1 MASKTSFA
9 QIDPNIWDDPWF
21 IDLPSDSHR
30 LLFISLFTNRHKNCT
45 GIYEIHK
52 RTICVGFSPDLV
64 DEALTIFAESGRIYY
79 EEGYIIIANWMKRT
93 HYNTPEVRAYAIN
106 HINSLP
112 SSIKERHG
120 DIIEVILD
128 RAGQGG
134 GQDPAQGGGQ
144 GRGQGGNMKY
154 EIGNKKYEIRN
165 KNTPLPPL
173 SVSEPPEVKAVK
185 AEIDAIRK
193 EAVGIKLIC
202 NLTNEQIVKLCEK
215 YGIEK
220 VKVMLSVYYNWK
232 MSKQVKRNDY
242 LTMIRTSNWVED
254 EANKR
259 MAAGPP
265 PATPRADRP
274 EGWDTWTTEQKREYN
289 LRGAK

>member
-52 RTICVGFSPDLV
+52 RTICNGFSPELV
-64 DEALTIFAESGRIYY
+64 DEALAIFAESGRIFY

-93 HYNTPEVRAYAIN
+93 HYNTPEVRTYAIN

-120 DIIEVILD
+120 DIIDAILD

-165 KNTPLPPL
+165 KKRPRSPL
-173 SVSEPPEVKAVK
+173 SENPDIKAVND
-185 AEIDAIRK
+185 EIARLRK

-202 NLTNEQIVKLCEK
+202 TLTPEQINKL
-215 YGIEK
+215 IEK
-220 VKVMLSVYYNWK
+220 HTLPKLKVMLDIYYNWK
-232 MSKQVKRNDY
+232 MSTQKKRNDY
-242 LTMIRTSNWVED
+242 MVMNPIGNWVLE

-265 PATPRADRP
+265 PTTPRADRP

>member
-52 RTICVGFSPDLV
+52 RTICAGFSPKLV
-64 DEALTIFAESGRIYY
+64 DEALAIFAESGRIFY

-93 HYNTPEVRAYAIN
+93 HYNTPEVRTYAIN

-120 DIIEVILD
+120 DIIEVILE

-165 KNTPLPPL
+165 KNTPPTPP
-173 SVSEPPEVKAVK
+173 VKTETATFTK
-185 AEIDAIRK
+185 ADEADDELWEKKGYGNIA
-193 EAVGIKLIC
+193 EAVGVKDKMWVRVSWIDRIQATYPNTYKDAVKKALRKQAEEGRKMANPEGYIEAI
-202 NLTNEQIVKLCEK
+202 LTNKNGGK
-215 YGIEK
+215 FNGK
-220 VKVMLSVYYNWK
+220 KK
-232 MSKQVKRNDY
+232 
-242 LTMIRTSNWVED
+242 
-254 EANKR
+254 
-259 MAAGPP
+259 
-265 PATPRADRP
+265 
-274 EGWDTWTTEQKREYN
+274 
-289 LRGAK
+289 

>member
-52 RTICVGFSPDLV
+52 RTICAGFSPELV
-64 DEALTIFAESGRIYY
+64 DEALAIFAESGRIYY

-93 HYNTPEVRAYAIN
+93 HYNTPEVRTYAIN

-112 SSIKERHG
+112 SSIKERHS

-154 EIGNKKYEIRN
+154 EIGNN
-165 KNTPLPPL
+165 NTPISPL

-193 EAVGIKLIC
+193 EAVDIKLIC

-232 MSKQVKRNDY
+232 MSTQKKRNDY
-242 LTMIRTSNWVED
+242 LTMIRTGSWVED

>member
-52 RTICVGFSPDLV
+52 RTICNGFSTDLV
-64 DEALTIFAESGRIYY
+64 DEALAIFAESGRIYY

-93 HYNTPEVRAYAIN
+93 HYNTPEVRTYAIN
-106 HINSLP
+106 HVNSLP
-112 SSIKERHG
+112 SSIKERHS

-144 GRGQGGNMKY
+144 GRGQGGNKKY

-165 KNTPLPPL
+165 KNTPQSPL

-215 YGIEK
+215 YGLEK
-220 VKVMLSVYYNWK
+220 VKMMLSVYYNWK

-265 PATPRADRP
+265 PTTPRADRP

>member
-52 RTICVGFSPDLV
+52 RTICAGFSPELV
-64 DEALTIFAESGRIYY
+64 DEALAIFAESGRIYY

-93 HYNTPEVRAYAIN
+93 HYNTPEVRTYAIN

-120 DIIEVILD
+120 DIIDVILD

-144 GRGQGGNMKY
+144 GGGQGGNMKY
-154 EIGNKKYEIRN
+154 EIGNN
-165 KNTPLPPL
+165 NTPISPL
-173 SVSEPPEVKAVK
+173 SENPDIKAVND
-185 AEIDAIRK
+185 EIARLRK

-202 NLTNEQIVKLCEK
+202 TLTPEQINKL
-215 YGIEK
+215 IEK
-220 VKVMLSVYYNWK
+220 HTLPKLKVMLDIYYNWK
-232 MSKQVKRNDY
+232 MSTQKKRNDY
-242 LTMIRTSNWVED
+242 MVMIPIGNWVLE

-265 PATPRADRP
+265 PTTPRADRP

>member
-30 LLFISLFTNRHKNCT
+30 LLFIWLFTNRHKNCT

-52 RTICVGFSPDLV
+52 RTICAGFSPELV
-64 DEALTIFAESGRIYY
+64 DEALAIFAESGRIYY

-93 HYNTPEVRAYAIN
+93 HYNTPEVRTYAIN

-120 DIIEVILD
+120 DIIDVILD

-154 EIGNKKYEIRN
+154 EIGNKKYEIR
-165 KNTPLPPL
+165 KKDALSTPP
-173 SVSEPPEVKAVK
+173 VKTETATFTK
-185 AEIDAIRK
+185 ADKADDELWETKGYGNIA
-193 EAVGIKLIC
+193 EAVG
-202 NLTNEQIVKLCEK
+202 VKDK
-215 YGIEK
+215 MWVRVSWIENIQSTYPNTYK
-220 VKVMLSVYYNWK
+220 DAVKKALR
-232 MSKQVKRNDY
+232 KQAEEGRQ
-242 LTMIRTSNWVED
+242 M
-254 EANKR
+254 AN
-259 MAAGPP
+259 
-265 PATPRADRP
+265 P
-274 EGWDTWTTEQKREYN
+274 EGYIEAILVNKNGGKYN
-289 LRGAK
+289 GKNK

>member
-52 RTICVGFSPDLV
+52 RTICAGFSPELV
-64 DEALTIFAESGRIYY
+64 DEALAIFAESGRIYY

-93 HYNTPEVRAYAIN
+93 HYNTPEVRTYAIN

-120 DIIEVILD
+120 DIIDVILD

-154 EIGNKKYEIRN
+154 EIGNN
-165 KNTPLPPL
+165 NTPISPL
-173 SVSEPPEVKAVK
+173 SENPDIKAVND
-185 AEIDAIRK
+185 EIARLRK
-193 EAVGIKLIC
+193 EAVDIKLIC

-220 VKVMLSVYYNWK
+220 VKVMLDIYYNWK
-232 MSKQVKRNDY
+232 MSTQKKRNDY
-242 LTMIRTSNWVED
+242 LTMIRTGSWVED

>member
-52 RTICVGFSPDLV
+52 RTICNGFTPELV
-64 DEALTIFAESGRIYY
+64 DEALAIFAESGRIYY

-93 HYNTPEVRAYAIN
+93 HYNTPEVRTYAIN
-106 HINSLP
+106 HVNSLP
-112 SSIKERHG
+112 SSIKERHS
-120 DIIEVILD
+120 DIIDAILE

-154 EIGNKKYEIRN
+154 EIGNKKYEIR
-165 KNTPLPPL
+165 KKDAPQSPL
-173 SVSEPPEVKAVK
+173 SVSEPPEVRAVK
-185 AEIDAIRK
+185 AEIAAIRK

-215 YGIEK
+215 YGLEK
-220 VKVMLSVYYNWK
+220 VKMMLSVYYNWK
-232 MSKQVKRNDY
+232 MSTQKKRNDY
-242 LTMIRTSNWVED
+242 LTMIRTGNWVED

>member
-1 MASKTSFA
+1 
-9 QIDPNIWDDPWF
+9 
-21 IDLPSDSHR
+21 
-30 LLFISLFTNRHKNCT
+30 
-45 GIYEIHK
+45 
-52 RTICVGFSPDLV
+52 
-64 DEALTIFAESGRIYY
+64 
-79 EEGYIIIANWMKRT
+79 
-93 HYNTPEVRAYAIN
+93 
-106 HINSLP
+106 
-112 SSIKERHG
+112 
-120 DIIEVILD
+120 
-128 RAGQGG
+128 
-134 GQDPAQGGGQ
+134 
-144 GRGQGGNMKY
+144 MKY
-154 EIGNKKYEIRN
+154 EIGNKKYEIR
-165 KNTPLPPL
+165 KKDAPQSPL

-232 MSKQVKRNDY
+232 MSTQKKRNDY

-274 EGWDTWTTEQKREYN
+274 EGWGTWTTEQKREYN
-289 LRGAK
+289 LWGAK

>member
-52 RTICVGFSPDLV
+52 RTICNGFSPELV
-64 DEALTIFAESGRIYY
+64 DEALAIFAESGRIFY

-93 HYNTPEVRAYAIN
+93 HYNTPEVRTYAIN

-120 DIIEVILD
+120 DIIDAILD

-165 KNTPLPPL
+165 KNTPQSPL

-215 YGIEK
+215 YGLEK
-220 VKVMLSVYYNWK
+220 VKMMLSVYYNWK